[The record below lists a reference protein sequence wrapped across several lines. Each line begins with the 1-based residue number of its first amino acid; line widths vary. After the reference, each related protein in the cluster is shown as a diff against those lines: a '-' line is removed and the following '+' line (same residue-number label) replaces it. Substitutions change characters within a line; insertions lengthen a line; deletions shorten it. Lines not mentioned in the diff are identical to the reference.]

1 MDHIDKMLATS
12 LDSPYKFSV
21 AIRAALAIGK
31 SAMSEVDH
39 ITMGLVFYYSNISY
53 VLISIY
59 LVLHPR
65 HKLEYFKKHNWEESW
80 IQTAHEIVREEFD
93 RSYAA
98 MDVGV
103 DEGSMQVDSNND
115 TVRFFLLLL
124 NFRREFMT
132 ARQTPR
138 NRRISLMISR
148 TSHSHH
154 RSNVMNLTA
163 ICLPMWKMLRM
174 ASFGGTRGAH
184 SSLVYHVWPVII
196 FQFQV
201 SIFKLICFNILYL
214 WTFKLLLLM

>member
-1 MDHIDKMLATS
+1 M
-12 LDSPYKFSV
+12 

-31 SAMSEVDH
+31 SAMNRYYNKTDQSEVYR
-39 ITMGLVFYYSNISY
+39 IAMGLVFNYSNISY

-124 NFRREFMT
+124 NFR
-132 ARQTPR
+132 
-138 NRRISLMISR
+138 
-148 TSHSHH
+148 
-154 RSNVMNLTA
+154 
-163 ICLPMWKMLRM
+163 
-174 ASFGGTRGAH
+174 
-184 SSLVYHVWPVII
+184 
-196 FQFQV
+196 
-201 SIFKLICFNILYL
+201 
-214 WTFKLLLLM
+214 